1 MVSSILDTLVS
12 DALAHPSEGEQLDVP
27 SQEPGREVWA
37 ADLNPKIM
45 VWVQLEPREKRP
57 TRSREQ
63 GPPWTPEEPPAF
75 QEERNKSDRRSSRR

>member
-1 MVSSILDTLVS
+1 MASSIVDMLVS

-27 SQEPGREVWA
+27 SQELGRDVWA

-45 VWVQLEPREKRP
+45 VWGQLKPCKRP

-63 GPPWTPEEPPAF
+63 GPLWTP
-75 QEERNKSDRRSSRR
+75 